1 MPYTPAMRLVVVSL
15 ALLLAL
21 PAVAED
27 KKPEEKKAAAK
38 KKTAAK
44 SDKNVF
50 QKAESSTGKFLHDN
64 KIWTKSESRS
74 RADPK

>member
-1 MPYTPAMRLVVVSL
+1 MAYTPAMRLLIVSL
-15 ALLLAL
+15 GLALAL
-21 PAVAED
+21 PALSED

-38 KKTAAK
+38 KSAAK
-44 SDKNVF
+44 KDSDKNVF

-74 RADPK
+74 R